1 MSLQIS
7 CQYRQALIAAKLPG
21 SGGPC
26 DEGRR
31 TGGRGTGPHP
41 ARAAKTGSPP
51 AACRAFAAP
60 RSAVALP
67 AVAPARFGER
77 LPRRPAPR
85 PPGGLPDRRRRA
97 VRGRLR
103 HNATRGQ
110 SALGCRNGITVSP
123 PPAQRRS
130 HASLAARCRPSAQRC
145 RSAASVR
152 LPAATW
158 ARAISARSRAGAVP
172 APQSRNAGAE
182 TQRGASSRPGH
193 RASGRVRRGPTGRG
207 RREAERVGGPQ
218 RNRLGTSTVRG
229 CRTRPTRRVFRP
241 LSLLALGRS
250 PLHAALEVDLGPSPA
265 RPCRNG
271 RRSRRPVS
279 GRARPCRSAR
289 QPPPSMAA
297 PLRAGRGRFATS
309 RRTPGRMSAPASGS
323 SGPPRPSGRAGR
335 CASRNRLP
343 FAPLPALCAGRARAP
358 GRSPARSARPACPA
372 AGRTPAARWGG

>member
-1 MSLQIS
+1 MPPT
-7 CQYRQALIAAKLPG
+7 CRDRAALATRAA
-21 SGGPC
+21 
-26 DEGRR
+26 
-31 TGGRGTGPHP
+31 
-41 ARAAKTGSPP
+41 ARAAEGPGPIRP
-51 AACRAFAAP
+51 ARP
-60 RSAVALP
+60 RPARHRLP
-67 AVAPARFGER
+67 AEPSLPPGQPWPCLPSHQPASASASR
-77 LPRRPAPR
+77 AAR
-85 PPGGLPDRRRRA
+85 PPGHPAASQTVAGAPCA
-97 VRGRLR
+97 AAWR

-158 ARAISARSRAGAVP
+158 ARANSARSRAGAVP

-182 TQRGASSRPGH
+182 TQRGASSRSGH

-218 RNRLGTSTVRG
+218 RNRLWTSTVRG

-241 LSLLALGRS
+241 LSLRALGRS

-279 GRARPCRSAR
+279 GRAPPCRSAR

-297 PLRAGRGRFATS
+297 LLRAGRGRFATS
-309 RRTPGRMSAPASGS
+309 RRTPGRMSAPGSGS